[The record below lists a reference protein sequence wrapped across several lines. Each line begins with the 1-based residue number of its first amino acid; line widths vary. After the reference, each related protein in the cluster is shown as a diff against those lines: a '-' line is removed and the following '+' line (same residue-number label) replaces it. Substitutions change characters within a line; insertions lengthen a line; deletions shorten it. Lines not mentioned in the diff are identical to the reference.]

1 MIGGKVA
8 KEDQNGRAPQANDS
22 EKQKPKKSYK
32 KPSFRFESVFET
44 MALSC
49 GKIIPSQAGCKLNRK
64 NS

>member
-1 MIGGKVA
+1 MSAGSQGGGGTRSKDVG
-8 KEDQNGRAPQANDS
+8 NVN
-22 EKQKPKKSYK
+22 PKRPYN

-49 GKIIPSQAGCKLNRK
+49 GKIVPSQAGCKLNRK

>member
-1 MIGGKVA
+1 MTTKDGNDQELPTNSAEKA
-8 KEDQNGRAPQANDS
+8 KL
-22 EKQKPKKSYK
+22 KKPYN

-49 GKIIPSQAGCKLNRK
+49 GKIIPSQAGCNLNRK

>member
-1 MIGGKVA
+1 MNT
-8 KEDQNGRAPQANDS
+8 QNPNDREGQTRS
-22 EKQKPKKSYK
+22 TEKPKPKPYT

-49 GKIIPSQAGCKLNRK
+49 GKVNVSQLGCHLNRK

>member
-1 MIGGKVA
+1 LTTKN
-8 KEDQNGRAPQANDS
+8 ENDREPQSSGA
-22 EKQKPKKSYK
+22 EELKPRKAYN

-49 GKIIPSQAGCKLNRK
+49 GKIVPSQAGCNLNRK

>member
-1 MIGGKVA
+1 MKS
-8 KEDQNGRAPQANDS
+8 QNSNDPEGQS
-22 EKQKPKKSYK
+22 SSTEKPKRKPYT

-49 GKIIPSQAGCKLNRK
+49 GKVNTSQLGCHLNRK

>member
-1 MIGGKVA
+1 MSSERQGDGGTRVRDIG
-8 KEDQNGRAPQANDS
+8 NRN
-22 EKQKPKKSYK
+22 PKRPYK

>member
-1 MIGGKVA
+1 MIGGQVA
-8 KEDQNGRAPQANDS
+8 TEDQNGRASQVCDS
-22 EKQKPKKSYK
+22 EKPKPRKPYK

>member
-1 MIGGKVA
+1 MNT
-8 KEDQNGRAPQANDS
+8 QNSNDGEGQAHS
-22 EKQKPKKSYK
+22 IEKPKLKPYT

-49 GKIIPSQAGCKLNRK
+49 GKVNPSQFGCHLNRK